1 MIQSVLQKKLNE
13 ELIKRNQPILNIF
26 DEKKRFTLLN
36 AGYEKNIL
44 HINKA
49 YRCFI
54 EDCSGNVYI
63 DTALGAGTHI
73 LGHANPILT
82 EEIIRQSK
90 EGTLYILPNK
100 YAYEAGKLLSEI
112 IPHFHSFVFCN
123 SGSEATMRAA
133 RLARAYTEK
142 KKIAMFGGGWHGG
155 NDLMLYEDD
164 YDSDEKRPLAMF
176 KSGGLPK
183 DLLDLVLFL
192 PYNSDDALD
201 LIEQHKDELAMVI
214 IEPSQGSN
222 PRDDVGDFLHQLREI
237 TSKCDILLCFDE
249 IITGFR
255 VALGGCQ
262 EYYGVEADIVT
273 YGKTLGG
280 GLPVGMVSGNE
291 EVMNAM
297 YGNDQRNAV
306 FMGGTFSANPL
317 VMCLTKCILEYL
329 KKNEDTVYPY
339 LNQNGKYIRDTVNE
353 FCLTNDVP
361 VRMIGIGSMSRMI
374 FTGRPITS
382 RRERDKYEIG
392 DAIQKLFYLYLLL
405 EKGVHISSNGVIF
418 ISTEHYEEHIEEI
431 IQCLTHSLE
440 YFSKELN
447 LI

>member
-1 MIQSVLQKKLNE
+1 MIQSVLQEKLNK
-13 ELIKRNQPILNIF
+13 ELFKRNQSIINILN
-26 DEKKRFTLLN
+26 KNTQFTLLN

-44 HINKA
+44 HISKA
-49 YRCFI
+49 YGCFI
-54 EDCSGNVYI
+54 EDCGGNVYI

-73 LGHANPILT
+73 LGHAHPLLT

-142 KKIAMFGGGWHGG
+142 SKIAMFGGGWHGG

-164 YDSDEKRPLAMF
+164 YNSDEKRPLAML

-192 PYNSDDALD
+192 PYNSDAALD
-201 LIEQHKDELAMVI
+201 SIEQHKDGLAMVI

-237 TSKCDILLCFDE
+237 TSRFNILLCFDE

-262 EYYGVEADIVT
+262 EYYGVKADIVT

-280 GLPVGMVSGNE
+280 GLPVGMVCGNQE
-291 EVMNAM
+291 IMNAIH
-297 YGNDQRNAV
+297 GSDHEIPV

-317 VMCLTKCILEYL
+317 VMCLAKSILQYL
-329 KKNEDTVYPY
+329 INNKDTVYPY
-339 LNQNGKYIRDTVNE
+339 LNQNGKYIRDMVNE
-353 FCLTNDVP
+353 FCLTENIP
-361 VRMIGIGSMSRMI
+361 VRMMGIGSMSRLI
-374 FTGRPITS
+374 FTEKLIES
-382 RRERDKYEIG
+382 RRQRDKYEIE
-392 DAIQKLFYLYLLL
+392 DEIQKLFYLYLLL
-405 EKGVHISSNGVIF
+405 KKGIHVSSNRVIF
-418 ISTEHYEEHIEEI
+418 ISTEHHKEHIEQITQSI
-431 IQCLTHSLE
+431 IQSLK
-440 YFSKELN
+440 YFVNELE
-447 LI
+447 LF